1 MTDLKKMSDEEL
13 DKKLVYNFKYYPGEE
28 KQETKLLRRLSEGR
42 KAIEEAEN
50 LKCCGNCS
58 IPNNYD
64 NGLFCIKIRGLT
76 HSEDYCQ
83 QWQSDGFTRKERG
96 NE

>member
-28 KQETKLLRRLSEGR
+28 KQGTKLLRRLSEGR

-50 LKCCGNCS
+50 LKCCGNCGITYAS
-58 IPNNYD
+58 KCPKHNKLVIMNI
-64 NGLFCIKIRGLT
+64 C
-76 HSEDYCQ
+76 CQ
-83 QWQSDGFTRKERG
+83 SWQPDGKTRKERE

>member
-50 LKCCGNCS
+50 LKCCGNC
-58 IPNNYD
+58 INYYREGYKVGD
-64 NGLFCIKIRGLT
+64 CSPKMKSRCSL
-76 HSEDYCQ
+76 
-83 QWQSDGFTRKERG
+83 WQSDEKTRKERE